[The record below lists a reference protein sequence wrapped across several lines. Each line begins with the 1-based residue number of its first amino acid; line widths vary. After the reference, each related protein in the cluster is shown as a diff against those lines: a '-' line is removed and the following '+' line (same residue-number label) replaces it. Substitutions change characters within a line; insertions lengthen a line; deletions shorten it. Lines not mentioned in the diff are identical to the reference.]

1 MKRSTWGGRQARV
14 ALLGLVLVMLG
25 GLGMVALASAQGMPS
40 PGAGQ
45 PMLEAPHGDR
55 LPPEPR
61 LNETQGDQRQ
71 IIANG
76 LRAPLALVQ

>member
-1 MKRSTWGGRQARV
+1 MKRSTRGGRQARV

-45 PMLEAPHGDR
+45 PVLEAPHGGR
-55 LPPEPR
+55 LPPERR
-61 LNETQGDQRQ
+61 LKETQGDQWQ
-71 IIANG
+71 PIAQG
-76 LRAPLALVQ
+76 GRAPLALVP